1 MLDRYHARPA
11 RRRRRATTR
20 RRSPGGPTARTSAA
34 TAAPDVGQLLAS
46 IAPGPAHSRPLSR
59 DLADELDAD
68 RRGTLTTWRVD
79 GHAEPIEVLHYPAA
93 WHDDPDPERG
103 RWLQPARGGVDAGAG
118 AHWTD
123 ADTPRDALARFL
135 TGRMR

>member
-1 MLDRYHARPA
+1 MSASSSRASPQAPHARA
-11 RRRRRATTR
+11 RSRATW
-20 RRSPGGPTARTSAA
+20 PTNSTPIG
-34 TAAPDVGQLLAS
+34 AAPS
-46 IAPGPAHSRPLSR
+46 PPP
-59 DLADELDAD
+59 
-68 RRGTLTTWRVD
+68 

-118 AHWTD
+118 GGVHWTDAD